1 LGYFIVKND
10 KQMINRQVKYRHV
23 QCFVVICQERSF
35 KLAAEKLFLTQPA
48 ISRTI
53 KELEDIVGQK
63 LLVRDRGGVS
73 LTPSGETFLHFA
85 RMSLASLQQGLDGL
99 TLGGGAPQRS
109 LSIGVLPSV
118 AARLIPKVADAF
130 SAATPDVVLR
140 ISDGPHG
147 YLVDRLKLGALDLV
161 IGRMGGHD
169 QMKGVTFATLYREP
183 VCMVVRVGHP
193 LLADARL
200 ENLRNWPVVYPAEG
214 SAIRPFVERFLIEQ
228 GIGHVPRRIETVSGA
243 FGRIYVQNSDAVW
256 FISEGVV
263 TNEIE
268 KGLLVKLPI
277 SMEATLGPIGIM
289 ARDDWDFTSEA
300 RSFRRLLQ
308 DTIAAAPNLVA

>member
-1 LGYFIVKND
+1 MDRRIKF
-10 KQMINRQVKYRHV
+10 RHIR
-23 QCFVVICQERSF
+23 CFVEICQERSF
-35 KLAAEKLFLTQPA
+35 KLAARKLFLTQPA

-53 KELEDIVGQK
+53 RELEDIAGEA
-63 LLVRDRGGVS
+63 LLLRDRGGVS
-73 LTPSGETFLHFA
+73 LTPAGETFLRYA

-99 TLGGGAPQRS
+99 ARGGAAPLRS

-130 SAATPDVVLR
+130 GAAAPDVVLR

-161 IGRMGGHD
+161 VGRMGDHQ
-169 QMKGVTFATLYREP
+169 QMKGVTFATLYREA
-183 VCMVVRVGHP
+183 VCIAVRAGHP
-193 LLADARL
+193 LLSDPRL
-200 ENLRNWPVVYPAEG
+200 EKLRDYPTVYPAEG
-214 SAIRPFVERFLIEQ
+214 SAIRPLVERFLIEQ

-263 TNEIE
+263 TNELE
-268 KGLLVKLPI
+268 KGVLAKLPI
-277 SMEATLGPIGIM
+277 PMETTLGPIGIM
-289 ARDDWDFTSEA
+289 ARDDWDFTPEA
-300 RSFRRLLQ
+300 HSFRRVLQ
-308 DTIAAAPNLVA
+308 DSIDASPSLAV